1 MSQTLQQIFVEN
13 PIITNTSTDL
23 IYFSQSP
30 YTAGNDA
37 AMTYAN
43 FEAQFAPAGSVASGT
58 INQLAWYSATGAVV
72 SGLATANDGTLITSA
87 GGVPSISS
95 TLPSAVQNNITAL
108 GVIGE
113 DVETTGSLTT
123 AGGVKAGVGSIN
135 QQTAVVSG
143 ADSFQIT
150 KSFSGSSAT
159 TFLQLTIPAEACFC
173 IIECFLTVSRGA
185 GSDKGTSLIKKAYFS
200 IARNGSGTNV
210 VLDGNL
216 LTTAEATTTTS
227 GGSLSVAAATGAM
240 TIVRDGVEANTAP
253 QVVNVTVNPV
263 LTASNTGRAVVLSSI
278 VYQGN
283 AATLIIS

>member
-1 MSQTLQQIFVEN
+1 MAQNINQIFIAN
-13 PIITNTSTDL
+13 PAAAMVSTDL
-23 IYFSQSP
+23 LYLGRSP
-30 YTAGNDA
+30 FA
-37 AMTYAN
+37 AADDFAITWAN
-43 FEAQFAPAGSVASGT
+43 IQASIISGT
-58 INQLAWYSATGAVV
+58 STSELLFNNAGVLD
-72 SGLATANDGTLITSA
+72 GLATANNGTLITSA
-87 GGVPSISS
+87 AGVPSISS